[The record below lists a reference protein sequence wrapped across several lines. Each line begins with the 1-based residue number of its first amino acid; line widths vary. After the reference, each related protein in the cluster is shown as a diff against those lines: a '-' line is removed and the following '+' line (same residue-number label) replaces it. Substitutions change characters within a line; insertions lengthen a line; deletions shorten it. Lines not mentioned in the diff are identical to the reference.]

1 MDLDLEADLGV
12 DTVKQA
18 ELFATIRNH
27 YGIPRKEDLR
37 LSDYN
42 TLNKVVQFVLGGQV
56 ISVQETSVPEHSND
70 RQSQVMILENDNQPR
85 PYQGLYFISANEIVA
100 LKSILETDL
109 TLVQS
114 GKVLA
119 SVCPSPEQVEKTER
133 LAIDY
138 TDQAELQKKMEK
150 AITAIEANNPGM
162 WAALQ
167 AQGIFHGSGSAG
179 KIAFLFPGQGSQYV
193 NMLKDLRDAE
203 PVVVETFREAD
214 EVMEPIFGKPLTSY
228 IYVDGDEASIAQAE
242 KNLKDT
248 TITQPAMLTA
258 NVALLRVIQKYGFTP
273 DFVIGHSLGEYAA
286 LVASGALPFAD
297 ALKIVSARGRE
308 MAKVSMEDNGCM
320 AAISAPLEQVDEVL
334 KTVPGYVVLAN
345 INSPYQSVIGGETV
359 AVDAAIQAFL
369 KAGFQAV
376 KIPVSHAFH
385 TRIVA
390 PASIPMMQVI
400 EQMDVRTPQIPV
412 IANVT
417 GELYP
422 QTKAEIVSILGE
434 QVASPVQFVKSMK
447 TLYDM
452 GTRVFLEV
460 GPKRVLNALAT
471 DNFKDKTD
479 VVILASNHPRKG
491 GKASLNEALCG
502 LYAAGVIPGK
512 VSASGG
518 GRLQLA
524 KSIPTQTLRPSVE
537 SDGRLHLTGSVVVTG
552 AALGLPGRN
561 HAVFAADNITSLL
574 TGDMRIENL
583 DEDARQGMLDKKVT
597 RLVKSDA
604 GAVMEEIT
612 DLDQV
617 LHLAGQRG
625 SFDLIED
632 FGVPQERVDS
642 LDMATQLAIAAGVD
656 ALRDAGIPLVMNF
669 RKTSKGTY
677 LPDRWKLP
685 ESLQA
690 ETGVIFCSA
699 FPGLNRM
706 AEESDR
712 FSQHQVLTKQLEEL
726 KSIRS
731 LFTQLN
737 PSGQTQLEN
746 EFDRREL
753 DLNNKLNELDYHF
766 DRRYVF
772 RILSMGHSQFAEYIG
787 AKGPNTH
794 VNAACATT
802 THGIAVAEDWIRSG
816 RCRRVVVIAG
826 DDVTNPNLVSW
837 IGTSLF
843 ASGAATTQA
852 DLRMAAMPFDKR
864 RNGMIMGMGA
874 AALVIES
881 EDAARERGIRPVCE
895 ILSTQIANSAFHGTR
910 LDVNHVSE
918 VMDQLVSVAEE
929 RFDLNRN
936 EFAGKTV
943 FVSHETYTPAR
954 GGSASAEIHA
964 LRKTFKEMA
973 DQVVIA
979 NTKGFTGHAMGVG
992 IEDVMA
998 VKALQFGQVP
1008 PIAHIE
1014 DGFEPDPELGN
1025 LRLSHGGE
1033 YPIEYALRLGAGFG
1047 SQIAMTLYRKASGT
1061 GERMNSTRYQNW
1073 LDAVSGYSGLNSRQ
1087 FSIPC
1092 GLSTRGHP
1100 AANRSDLAGDTVPY
1114 HRSGWMRQRLVRLL
1128 SS

>member
-1 MDLDLEADLGV
+1 MV
-12 DTVKQA
+12 QA
-18 ELFATIRNH
+18 
-27 YGIPRKEDLR
+27 
-37 LSDYN
+37 
-42 TLNKVVQFVLGGQV
+42 GQQ
-56 ISVQETSVPEHSND
+56 I
-70 RQSQVMILENDNQPR
+70 
-85 PYQGLYFISANEIVA
+85 
-100 LKSILETDL
+100 
-109 TLVQS
+109 
-114 GKVLA
+114 A
-119 SVCPSPEQVEKTER
+119 SVCPTPEQVQKTER

-138 TDQAELQKKMEK
+138 VDQAELQKKMEK
-150 AITAIEANNPGM
+150 SLNAIHANNPGM

-167 AQGIFHGSGSAG
+167 AQGIFRGSGTAG
-179 KIAFLFPGQGSQYV
+179 KVAFLFPGQGSQYV

-203 PVVVETFREAD
+203 PVVVDTFREAD
-214 EVMEPIFGKPLTSY
+214 EVMTPIFGKPLTSY

-258 NVALLRVIQKYGFTP
+258 NVALLRVIEKYGFTP
-273 DFVIGHSLGEYAA
+273 DMVIGHSLGEYAA
-286 LVASGALPFAD
+286 LVASGALKFAD

-308 MAKVSMEDNGCM
+308 MAKVSMADNGCM
-320 AAISAPLEQVDEVL
+320 AAISAPLDQVEEIL

-345 INSPYQSVIGGETV
+345 INSPYQSVIGGETI
-359 AVDAAIQAFL
+359 AVDAAIQTFL
-369 KAGFQAV
+369 AAGFQAV

-385 TRIVA
+385 TKIVA

-400 EQMDVRTPQIPV
+400 EQMDVQAPQIPV

-417 GELYP
+417 GNLYP

-452 GTRVFLEV
+452 GTRVFIEV

-471 DNFKDKTD
+471 DNFKEKTD

-512 VSASGG
+512 VKVEQTEIKKPASE
-518 GRLQLA
+518 
-524 KSIPTQTLRPSVE
+524 SIQVSISDPV
-537 SDGRLHLTGSVVVTG
+537 SDGKLHLTGSVVVTG
-552 AALGLPGRN
+552 AALGLPGRS
-561 HAVFAADNITSLL
+561 HEVFAENNISSLL
-574 TGDMRIENL
+574 AGDMRIENL
-583 DEDARQGMLDKKVT
+583 DVDARQGMLDKKVT
-597 RLVKSDA
+597 RLVKSEA

-642 LDMATQLAIAAGVD
+642 LDMSTQLAIAAGID

-685 ESLQA
+685 EGLQA

-712 FSQHQVLTKQLEEL
+712 FAQHQVLTKQLEEL

-731 LFTQLN
+731 LFMQLN

-753 DLNNKLNELDYHF
+753 DIQNKLKELDYHF

-802 THGIAVAEDWIRSG
+802 THGISVAEDWIRSG
-816 RCRRVVVIAG
+816 RCRRVIVIAG

-843 ASGAATTQA
+843 ASGAATT
-852 DLRMAAMPFDKR
+852 
-864 RNGMIMGMGA
+864 
-874 AALVIES
+874 
-881 EDAARERGIRPVCE
+881 
-895 ILSTQIANSAFHGTR
+895 
-910 LDVNHVSE
+910 
-918 VMDQLVSVAEE
+918 
-929 RFDLNRN
+929 
-936 EFAGKTV
+936 
-943 FVSHETYTPAR
+943 
-954 GGSASAEIHA
+954 
-964 LRKTFKEMA
+964 
-973 DQVVIA
+973 
-979 NTKGFTGHAMGVG
+979 
-992 IEDVMA
+992 
-998 VKALQFGQVP
+998 
-1008 PIAHIE
+1008 
-1014 DGFEPDPELGN
+1014 EPD
-1025 LRLSHGGE
+1025 
-1033 YPIEYALRLGAGFG
+1033 
-1047 SQIAMTLYRKASGT
+1047 
-1061 GERMNSTRYQNW
+1061 
-1073 LDAVSGYSGLNSRQ
+1073 
-1087 FSIPC
+1087 
-1092 GLSTRGHP
+1092 
-1100 AANRSDLAGDTVPY
+1100 LAYGCLTV
-1114 HRSGWMRQRLVRLL
+1114 
-1128 SS
+1128 